1 MKKFYIPVFTAVFLL
16 SSFLSQA
23 QVTYN
28 SITSNPLAYTLDDA
42 RFWVGGVP
50 PPNPCNLCTINI
62 YTDVTMVPENGGL
75 ATNGG
80 VQTTAA
86 DGPFLN
92 DVTVSNG
99 SINIY
104 GNTTLT
110 INTYVQFFNAVFTL
124 GNDPTSPEA
133 IYFNDQIDLNGTSSI
148 QLANQYSLVNT
159 NNDIIDGGNGKT
171 ILGPHNVGPRTVAGI
186 YTIRTASPG
195 PVNTVDKTLNGF
207 STENYNQTYVLPSN
221 TYMLNCN
228 PINPLND
235 CTAGIVYGPAI
246 TQYTGTP
253 TDFYGFVQS
262 TTLPV
267 VLVLFVANKEDDGTV
282 GLNWATSQEQN
293 SGYYDVERSGDQAAW
308 SKIGSVKAKG
318 YSSTTT
324 NYNFTDKLPLDGGG
338 YYRLK
343 MVDNDGKFK
352 YSKTV
357 SVNSSTNAQALVI
370 YSNPFS
376 DQIRMKVNVS
386 RSQNLVMT
394 VSDLLG
400 KTYINQNYHAQSGD
414 NFINLSPNTSSTG
427 MYILHIHGDSYD
439 QTVKLAK
446 Q

>member
-28 SITSNPLAYTLDDA
+28 SITSNPLGYTLDDF

-62 YTDVTMVPENGGL
+62 YTDVTMVPENGAL
-75 ATNGG
+75 AANGG
-80 VQTTAA
+80 VQTTAT

-92 DVTVSNG
+92 DVVVNGG

-104 GNTTLT
+104 GATTLT
-110 INTYVQFFNAVFTL
+110 INTYVEFFNSKFTL
-124 GNDPTSPEA
+124 GNDPTSPET
-133 IYFNDQIDLNGTSSI
+133 ISFNDQLDLNGTSSI
-148 QLANQYSLVNT
+148 QLANQYSLV
-159 NNDIIDGGNGKT
+159 DAGNYGPTKTT
-171 ILGPHNVGPRTVAGI
+171 ILGPHQINGQPPIAGI
-186 YTIRTASPG
+186 YTIRTTPA
-195 PVNTVDKTLNGF
+195 NTIDYTLNAYFTGRYDGAYNVPGN
-207 STENYNQTYVLPSN
+207 NYT
-221 TYMLNCN
+221 LNCDGA
-228 PINPLND
+228 NPLNT
-235 CTAGIVYGPAI
+235 CTPGLVYGPAV
-246 TQYTGTP
+246 TQYDVTNN
-253 TDFYGFVQS
+253 FFGFAQS
-262 TTLPV
+262 VTLPV
-267 VLVLFVANKEDDGTV
+267 QLVLFVANKEDDGSV
-282 GLNWATSQEQN
+282 GLTWATSQEQN
-293 SGYYDVERSGDQAAW
+293 SAYYDVERSGDQTAW
-308 SKIGSVKAKG
+308 SKLGSLKAKG
-318 YSSTTT
+318 YSSTTS
-324 NYNFTDKLPLDGGG
+324 NYSFTDKLPLDGGG

-357 SVNSSTNAQALVI
+357 SVNSSSNAQALVI
-370 YSNPFS
+370 YSNPFN

-400 KTYINQNYHAQSGD
+400 KTFINQNYHAQSGD